1 MKHSD
6 LMQDRHLDQILM
18 CAVYVICKVSFEVHG
33 SFFVCMAYDVILIPQ
48 VTGRDKNFTDIMR
61 CYRTQPHASSH
72 VYRSV
77 LLCTKA
83 RRGSASSTSGSASS
97 VSGGNHPST
106 TPSPS
111 PSEEDDETP
120 VVSSGK
126 VNSDEKK
133 AEVNGDRAPP
143 VRSSSTLP
151 FPQPSSCPPTPTGLA
166 GTASSFEYEDR
177 GDLILFYNTVYVRRL
192 QAFALKF
199 SNRNRMVKLE
209 RY

>member
-1 MKHSD
+1 
-6 LMQDRHLDQILM
+6 
-18 CAVYVICKVSFEVHG
+18 
-33 SFFVCMAYDVILIPQ
+33 
-48 VTGRDKNFTDIMR
+48 MR

-111 PSEEDDETP
+111 PSEEDEEAAAAP
-120 VVSSGK
+120 VAK
-126 VNSDEKK
+126 TKNSDKKKKVETNGEK
-133 AEVNGDRAPP
+133 APP

-151 FPQPSSCPPTPTGLA
+151 FTSTVVVSTHSDWISWDVVQLRVRRPRRFDSILQHRLRPPPSSFRSEILKQEPIGNCRKHLI
-166 GTASSFEYEDR
+166 FER
-177 GDLILFYNTVYVRRL
+177 KTNVFIFRRL
-192 QAFALKF
+192 YHCHLCLY
-199 SNRNRMVKLE
+199 NVP
-209 RY
+209 